1 AVSKSNSV
9 AMVKDGEAVG
19 IGMGFCS
26 RVFAVEFAAAQAG
39 EKAKGAVMASDAFFP
54 FPDGVEKAAAAG
66 VVAIIQPGGSVRDDE
81 VAKRAQEL
89 GVSMFISGHRTFR
102 H

>member
-1 AVSKSNSV
+1 
-9 AMVKDGEAVG
+9 
-19 IGMGFCS
+19 
-26 RVFAVEFAAAQAG
+26 
-39 EKAKGAVMASDAFFP
+39 MASDAFFP

-66 VVAIIQPGGSVRDDE
+66 VVAIIQPGGSVRDEE